1 MSKQTLKLHSTTFT
15 IHTLEVDAEIPAGLF
30 NQSMF
35 VVAKTKDE
43 LSIVCPSQ
51 FAIDSLD
58 AEHDWRAL
66 EVIGPL
72 GFSLTG
78 IMANISGV
86 LAKANISIFAISTYD
101 TDYVLVKQ
109 QRINDAI
116 KALKKDGYQ
125 LLNETKLA

>member
-1 MSKQTLKLHSTTFT
+1 MSKQTLKLHSTNFT
-15 IHTLEVDAEIPAGLF
+15 IHTLDIDTVIPAELF
-30 NQSMF
+30 KQSMF
-35 VVAKTKDE
+35 VIAKTKDE
-43 LSIVCPSQ
+43 LSIVCPTQ
-51 FAIDSLD
+51 FVIDSLD

-86 LAKANISIFAISTYD
+86 LAKANISIFTISTYD
-101 TDYVLVKQ
+101 TDYLLVKQ
-109 QRINDAI
+109 QHINDAI

-125 LLNETKLA
+125 LLN

>member
-1 MSKQTLKLHSTTFT
+1 MSKQTLKLHNTTFT
-15 IHTLEVDAEIPAGLF
+15 IHTLEVDAVIPAELF
-30 NQSMF
+30 KQPMF
-35 VVAKTKDE
+35 VIAKTQDE
-43 LSIVCPSQ
+43 LSIVCPCQ

-58 AEHDWRAL
+58 AEHDWCAL

-86 LAKANISIFAISTYD
+86 LAKAHISIFAISTYD

-125 LLNETKLA
+125 LLNDSKLA

>member
-15 IHTLEVDAEIPAGLF
+15 IHSLEVTAVIPPALF

-43 LSIVCPSQ
+43 LSIVCPTE

>member
-1 MSKQTLKLHSTTFT
+1 MSKQTLKLHSTNFT
-15 IHTLEVDAEIPAGLF
+15 IHTLDIDTVIPAELF
-30 NQSMF
+30 KQSMF
-35 VVAKTKDE
+35 VIAKTKDE
-43 LSIVCPSQ
+43 LFIVCPTQ
-51 FAIDSLD
+51 FVIDSLD

-86 LAKANISIFAISTYD
+86 LAKANISIFTISTYD

-125 LLNETKLA
+125 LLN